1 MEHLKK
7 VKAMNLVLSNSR
19 ENITIEHHRQ
29 NVAADKIERYYKR
42 YYQNNHHA
50 KVAKEKRK
58 KLTERIQLN
67 EMLDEINV
75 QSTIEYK
82 LKSFFVPKHFPKPPI
97 RYVQNGE
104 YENVVHVIVSLY

>member
-1 MEHLKK
+1 MRWRSISRKIMQRCMEHLKK

-19 ENITIEHHRQ
+19 ENITKEHQRQ
-29 NVAADKIERYYKR
+29 NIAADKIERYYKR
-42 YYQNNHHA
+42 YYQNNKHA

-67 EMLDEINV
+67 EMLDEIHL

-82 LKSFFVPKHFPKPPI
+82 LKSLFAPKHFPKPPI
-97 RYVQNGE
+97 R
-104 YENVVHVIVSLY
+104 